1 MFVAKILDDKGH
13 EVVTVN
19 PDESV
24 ANIAATLSERRIGA
38 MPVSSPGGALV
49 GIVSERDVV
58 AALAEH
64 GRDALDRPVEEIMT
78 RRVITCTRADHI
90 DDLMARMTEGRMRHL
105 PVLEGDRTG
114 RYRFH
119 RRCGESPHGRDR
131 SRGAGSQG
139 LHHHRVAPASV
150 AAGQT
155 VLP

>member
-105 PVLEGDRTG
+105 PVLEGDQLVGIVSIGDVVKARMGEIEAEAQALKDYITTG
-114 RYRFH
+114 
-119 RRCGESPHGRDR
+119 
-131 SRGAGSQG
+131 
-139 LHHHRVAPASV
+139 
-150 AAGQT
+150 
-155 VLP
+155 

>member
-105 PVLEGDRTG
+105 PVLEGDELVGIVSIGDVVKARMGEIEAEAQALKDYITTG
-114 RYRFH
+114 
-119 RRCGESPHGRDR
+119 
-131 SRGAGSQG
+131 
-139 LHHHRVAPASV
+139 
-150 AAGQT
+150 
-155 VLP
+155 

>member
-13 EVVTVN
+13 EVMTAN

-24 ANIAATLSERRIGA
+24 ASIAATLSERRIGA

-64 GRDALDRPVEEIMT
+64 GRDALERPVEEIMT

-105 PVLEGDRTG
+105 PVLEGDRLVGIVSIGDVVKARMGEIEAEAQALKDYITTG
-114 RYRFH
+114 
-119 RRCGESPHGRDR
+119 
-131 SRGAGSQG
+131 
-139 LHHHRVAPASV
+139 
-150 AAGQT
+150 
-155 VLP
+155 

>member
-13 EVVTVN
+13 EVVTAN

-24 ANIAATLSERRIGA
+24 ASIAATLSERRIGA

-64 GRDALDRPVEEIMT
+64 GRDALERPVEEIMT

-90 DDLMARMTEGRMRHL
+90 DDLMARMTAGRMRHL
-105 PVLEGDRTG
+105 PVLEGDQLVGIVSIGDVVKARMGEIEAEAQALKDYITTG
-114 RYRFH
+114 
-119 RRCGESPHGRDR
+119 
-131 SRGAGSQG
+131 
-139 LHHHRVAPASV
+139 
-150 AAGQT
+150 
-155 VLP
+155 

>member
-13 EVVTVN
+13 EVVTAD

-24 ANIAATLSERRIGA
+24 ASIAATLSERRIGA

-64 GRDALDRPVEEIMT
+64 GRDALERPVGEIMT

-105 PVLEGDRTG
+105 PVLEGDELVGIVSIGDVVKARMGEIEAEAQALKDYITTG
-114 RYRFH
+114 
-119 RRCGESPHGRDR
+119 
-131 SRGAGSQG
+131 
-139 LHHHRVAPASV
+139 
-150 AAGQT
+150 
-155 VLP
+155 

>member
-1 MFVAKILDDKGH
+1 MFVARILDDKGH
-13 EVVTVN
+13 EVVTAD

-24 ANIAATLSERRIGA
+24 ASIAATLSERRIGA

-64 GRDALDRPVEEIMT
+64 GRDALERPVEEIMT

-105 PVLEGDRTG
+105 PVLEGDELVGIVSIGDVVKARMGEIEAEAQALKDYITTG
-114 RYRFH
+114 
-119 RRCGESPHGRDR
+119 
-131 SRGAGSQG
+131 
-139 LHHHRVAPASV
+139 
-150 AAGQT
+150 
-155 VLP
+155 

>member
-13 EVVTVN
+13 EVMTAN

-24 ANIAATLSERRIGA
+24 ASIAATLSERRIGA

-64 GRDALDRPVEEIMT
+64 GRDALERPVEEIMT

-105 PVLEGDRTG
+105 PVLEGDQLVGIVSIGDVVKARMGEIEAEAQALKDYITTG
-114 RYRFH
+114 
-119 RRCGESPHGRDR
+119 
-131 SRGAGSQG
+131 
-139 LHHHRVAPASV
+139 
-150 AAGQT
+150 
-155 VLP
+155 

>member
-13 EVVTVN
+13 EVVTAN

-24 ANIAATLSERRIGA
+24 ASIAATLSERRIGA

-64 GRDALDRPVEEIMT
+64 GRDALERPVEEIMT

-105 PVLEGDRTG
+105 PVLEGDQLVGIVSIGDVVKARMGEIEAEAQALKDYITTG
-114 RYRFH
+114 
-119 RRCGESPHGRDR
+119 
-131 SRGAGSQG
+131 
-139 LHHHRVAPASV
+139 
-150 AAGQT
+150 
-155 VLP
+155 

>member
-13 EVVTVN
+13 EVVTAN

-24 ANIAATLSERRIGA
+24 ASIAATLSERRIGA

-64 GRDALDRPVEEIMT
+64 GRDALERPVGEIMT

-105 PVLEGDRTG
+105 PVLEGDELVGIVSIGDVVKARMGEIEAEAQALKDYITTG
-114 RYRFH
+114 
-119 RRCGESPHGRDR
+119 
-131 SRGAGSQG
+131 
-139 LHHHRVAPASV
+139 
-150 AAGQT
+150 
-155 VLP
+155 